1 MGRST
6 GAQGSK
12 YGKKCKLCRK
22 CDSLQSKECNQYCV
36 WMSGSKECQV
46 CHKEP
51 DCKPCDPWN
60 QHCKSEEPEFN
71 LGESGLFGT
80 KGKDSDAKKH
90 SKKSDNESGE
100 GSTEQNS
107 ESSEYYDDSYEEVSS
122 EKSKDKPEKG
132 HVSH

>member
-60 QHCKSEEPEFN
+60 QHCKSEEPD
-71 LGESGLFGT
+71 LFGT
-80 KGKDSDAKKH
+80 GFGTEGKDSSPKKP